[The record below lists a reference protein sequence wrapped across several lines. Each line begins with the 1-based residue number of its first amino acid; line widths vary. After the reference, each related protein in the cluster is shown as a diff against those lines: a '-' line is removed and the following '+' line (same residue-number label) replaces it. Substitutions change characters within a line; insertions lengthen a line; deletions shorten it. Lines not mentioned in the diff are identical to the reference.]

1 MARILFAWEHGTAF
15 GHALSCASL
24 ARALEMNGH
33 TPAFVFRELQSL
45 AALNEC
51 AHYDA
56 FQAPMSLYE
65 GEGAP
70 PPLSFADILLGCGY
84 GDVRT
89 LTGLLEG
96 WIRILERWRP
106 DLVVADSAPTAL
118 VAARILRIR
127 RATYSN
133 GFALPPRVSPLPAFR
148 RDVAVDP
155 AALAASDA
163 RALAHVNQ
171 AIAAFRG
178 EPLQALE
185 QLFEADETFLCTF
198 PEIDHYGARPASAYW
213 GPRFKV
219 DAGDDVKWSYG
230 EGRRVL
236 VYVRDVVPQLDAL
249 IDALVANR
257 CRVAAFI
264 PNLDPARRERLQSA
278 QRIVAQRQMR
288 LAPLLAQCDL
298 FVSEGGNIAT
308 GALLSG
314 VPQLLFPTQYE
325 QLLTAARLE
334 QLGSALWVPPGSAPE
349 RTAMALRRMLQ
360 EPRFKASAQTFAR
373 RYPGFSPAEQ
383 QRRIVLRIDEI
394 LARPIISPTTRT
406 GTAP

>member
-1 MARILFAWEHGTAF
+1 
-15 GHALSCASL
+15 
-24 ARALEMNGH
+24 
-33 TPAFVFRELQSL
+33 
-45 AALNEC
+45 
-51 AHYDA
+51 
-56 FQAPMSLYE
+56 
-65 GEGAP
+65 
-70 PPLSFADILLGCGY
+70 
-84 GDVRT
+84 
-89 LTGLLEG
+89 
-96 WIRILERWRP
+96 
-106 DLVVADSAPTAL
+106 
-118 VAARILRIR
+118 
-127 RATYSN
+127 
-133 GFALPPRVSPLPAFR
+133 
-148 RDVAVDP
+148 VDP

-178 EPLQALE
+178 KPLQTLE

-264 PNLDPARRERLQSA
+264 PNLAPARRERLQSA
-278 QRIVAQRQMR
+278 QRLVAQRQMR

-314 VPQLLFPTQYE
+314 VPQLLFPPSTSSFSPRRGWSSW
-325 QLLTAARLE
+325 AAPCGCRRDRLP
-334 QLGSALWVPPGSAPE
+334 SARRWRCG
-349 RTAMALRRMLQ
+349 RMLQ
-360 EPRFKASAQTFAR
+360 EPRFKASAQAFAR
-373 RYPGFSPAEQ
+373 RYPGSRPPSSSAGSCCASTKSS
-383 QRRIVLRIDEI
+383 R
-394 LARPIISPTTRT
+394 RPIISPTTRT

>member
-1 MARILFAWEHGTAF
+1 
-15 GHALSCASL
+15 
-24 ARALEMNGH
+24 
-33 TPAFVFRELQSL
+33 
-45 AALNEC
+45 
-51 AHYDA
+51 
-56 FQAPMSLYE
+56 
-65 GEGAP
+65 
-70 PPLSFADILLGCGY
+70 
-84 GDVRT
+84 
-89 LTGLLEG
+89 
-96 WIRILERWRP
+96 
-106 DLVVADSAPTAL
+106 
-118 VAARILRIR
+118 
-127 RATYSN
+127 
-133 GFALPPRVSPLPAFR
+133 
-148 RDVAVDP
+148 
-155 AALAASDA
+155 
-163 RALAHVNQ
+163 VN
-171 AIAAFRG
+171 
-178 EPLQALE
+178 
-185 QLFEADETFLCTF
+185 
-198 PEIDHYGARPASAYW
+198 
-213 GPRFKV
+213 
-219 DAGDDVKWSYG
+219 WSYG

-334 QLGSALWVPPGSAPE
+334 QLGSAVWVPPGSPPE
-349 RTAMALRRMLQ
+349 RTAMALRLMLQ
-360 EPRFKASAQTFAR
+360 EPRFKASAQAFAR
-373 RYPGFSPAEQ
+373 RYPEFSPAEQ
-383 QRRIVLRIDEI
+383 RRRIVLRIDEI